1 MATPNPLLDIAGR
14 ALGIALDRIVA
25 LDPES
30 AARLRELEGRA
41 IEVTWAGPE
50 LSARAEVRDGRIVF
64 GPGAAR
70 SEGAPPPD
78 LGVRA
83 TIAGALNM
91 LMRERGERGLP
102 GLDAQSAKVQIS
114 GDAEL
119 ARTLSRLV
127 ERFEPDV
134 ERAFSGVLGDVAGVQ
149 LARALKRGLGWARE
163 SASSLAEDAGAFVR
177 DESRDAV
184 ARVELDAFLADV
196 DRLRDDAE
204 RVTVRVARLRRS
216 NAAMEP
222 APEPGADSRSRPA
235 RTKR

>member
-14 ALGIALDRIVA
+14 ALGAALDRVVA
-25 LDPES
+25 LDPQA
-30 AARLRELEGRA
+30 AARLSELEGRA
-41 IEVTWAGPE
+41 LDVTWAGPE
-50 LSARAEVRDGRIVF
+50 FSARIEVRDGRIAF

-70 SEGAPPPD
+70 LDGSKPAD

-83 TIAGALNM
+83 TLAGALNM
-91 LMRERGERGLP
+91 LLRERGERGLP
-102 GLDAQSAKVQIS
+102 GLDAAATKVEIS
-114 GDAEL
+114 GDADL

-134 ERAFSGVLGDVAGVQ
+134 ERAFAGVLGEVGGVQ
-149 LARALKRGLGWARE
+149 LARGLKRGLEWARE
-163 SASSLAEDAGAFVR
+163 SVSTLAQDAGAFVR

-184 ARVELDAFLADV
+184 ARAEIDEFLADV

-204 RVTVRVARLRRS
+204 RVASRVSRLQRVAPHEGGDG
-216 NAAMEP
+216 AAERN
-222 APEPGADSRSRPA
+222 GSA